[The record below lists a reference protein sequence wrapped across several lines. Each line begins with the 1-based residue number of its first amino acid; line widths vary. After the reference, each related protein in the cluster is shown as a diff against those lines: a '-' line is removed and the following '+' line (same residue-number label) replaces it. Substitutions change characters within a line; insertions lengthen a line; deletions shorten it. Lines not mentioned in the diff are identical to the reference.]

1 MAEGSSGRDA
11 THYSMADNS
20 PGENDVR
27 ETNAWGRTLSE
38 AEQRAAALVEDDW
51 DATTVRAGHLAP
63 VGPDVEGTD
72 TVGLAFI
79 VPSEEGEEFETLV
92 TEGVTDYVVYA
103 ESAGGTRYLVIEVRN
118 ADAEDAVLL
127 VGAFP
132 EDAATGL
139 AEHARAEGV
148 LRAHVRALDETHYG
162 TVEFDNPGI
171 FFDD

>member
-1 MAEGSSGRDA
+1 MAEDSPDA
-11 THYSMADNS
+11 
-20 PGENDVR
+20 NDIR

-38 AEQRAAALVEDDW
+38 AEQRADALSEDGW

-72 TVGLAFI
+72 TVGLVFI
-79 VPSEEGEEFETLV
+79 VPSEEGKDFEALV
-92 TEGVTDYVVYA
+92 TDGVTDYVVFA
-103 ESAGGTRYLVIEVRN
+103 ESASGTRYLVVEVRN
-118 ADAEDAVLL
+118 ADSEDAVLL

-139 AEHARAEGV
+139 AAHARSEGV
-148 LRAHVRALDETHYG
+148 LHAHVRALDETHYG
-162 TVEFDNPGI
+162 TVEFDSPDL

>member
-1 MAEGSSGRDA
+1 
-11 THYSMADNS
+11 MADDS
-20 PGENDVR
+20 PDANDIR
-27 ETNAWGRTLSE
+27 ETSAWGRTLSE
-38 AEQRAAALVEDDW
+38 AEQRADALVEEGW

-63 VGPDVEGTD
+63 VGPEVEGTD

-79 VPSEEGEEFETLV
+79 VPSEEGEDFEALV

-103 ESAGGTRYLVIEVRN
+103 ESAGGTRYLVVEVRN
-118 ADAEDAVLL
+118 EDAADAVLL

-132 EDAATGL
+132 RDAAAGL
-139 AEHARAEGV
+139 REHARSEGT

-162 TVEFDNPGI
+162 TVEFDNPEI